1 MWIRVENILARTLII
16 LQFTRELI
24 PLYLPCADSKSKWNA
39 KSSHKY
45 MAARGNPQLNRRYN
59 QVQNIQKSEKL
70 LSVSIISKWEM
81 SITESLLVSTY
92 QRNSMIIVEEIC
104 MIRRNIS
111 GI

>member
-16 LQFTRELI
+16 LQFTREPT

-70 LSVSIISKWEM
+70 LSVLIISKWEM
-81 SITESLLVSTY
+81 SITESLLVSTF